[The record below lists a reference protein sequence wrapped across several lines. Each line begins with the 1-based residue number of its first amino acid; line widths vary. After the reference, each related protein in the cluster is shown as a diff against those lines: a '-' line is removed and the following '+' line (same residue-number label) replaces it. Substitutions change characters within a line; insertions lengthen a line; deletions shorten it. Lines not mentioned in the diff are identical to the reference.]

1 MDVAELDEDVW
12 RGRQFMT
19 LPGEH
24 VPLATTNF
32 VSIDQGWYV
41 VSLLCISQNLIVPG
55 QDALLRTSYGQQH
68 GTSRTPLNLLE
79 NAIFLS
85 QASSNLSQNVRM
97 EKSLFLSS
105 TLVKL
110 DLLDACIVART

>member
-12 RGRQFMT
+12 RGKQFMT

-41 VSLLCISQNLIVPG
+41 VSLALISQNLIFSV
-55 QDALLRTSYGQQH
+55 QDALLRTSYERQRGIY
-68 GTSRTPLNLLE
+68 RTPPSSLE

-85 QASSNLSQNVRM
+85 QVSSNLSRNARM

-105 TLVKL
+105 TLAKL
-110 DLLDACIVART
+110 DLLDACIVAGT